1 MRVLLLRSAALIPSR
16 HHILTNLLSLTRSLA
31 HSLTRL
37 LAHSLARHVPPFA
50 RAVAQATVYRTG
62 KQAPSVALISYTVVP
77 GDETTSGM
85 PRYAAPQIAEVAP
98 QATQSYVH
106 QHPIALQLSSI
117 ATDASAKNEFVSL
130 RMLGPFTAIIG
141 CPVTLCWQLER
152 VGGSVDRDGG
162 DGDEDE
168 GSGGNGDGGG
178 EHEATGISYEVR
190 ADASVWS
197 RGSRAQGIVSLGHRN
212 GSVATVEMAWTP
224 TTIGSLAMPTL
235 RLHDVYYQDAT
246 RGKSVI
252 HVKM

>member
-1 MRVLLLRSAALIPSR
+1 MLLLRSAALIPSR
-16 HHILTNLLSLTRSLA
+16 HHILTNSLSLTRSLA

-141 CPVTLCWQLER
+141 CPVGFVGAAESKDALMAAPPVPAVIVQGRL
-152 VGGSVDRDGG
+152 GGSAITVAAI
-162 DGDEDE
+162 
-168 GSGGNGDGGG
+168 N
-178 EHEATGISYEVR
+178 AL
-190 ADASVWS
+190 AS
-197 RGSRAQGIVSLGHRN
+197 RK
-212 GSVATVEMAWTP
+212 E
-224 TTIGSLAMPTL
+224 
-235 RLHDVYYQDAT
+235 
-246 RGKSVI
+246 
-252 HVKM
+252 

>member
-1 MRVLLLRSAALIPSR
+1 
-16 HHILTNLLSLTRSLA
+16 
-31 HSLTRL
+31 
-37 LAHSLARHVPPFA
+37 
-50 RAVAQATVYRTG
+50 
-62 KQAPSVALISYTVVP
+62 LISYTIVP
-77 GDETTSGM
+77 GNETTPGM
-85 PRYAAPQIAEVAP
+85 PGYAAPQIAEVA
-98 QATQSYVH
+98 QSSQSYVH

-152 VGGSVDRDGG
+152 VGGSVDPDGD
-162 DGDEDE
+162 DGDEDD
-168 GSGGNGDGGG
+168 GDGGG
-178 EHEATGISYEVR
+178 EQEATGISYEVR

-246 RGKSVI
+246 RGKNVI